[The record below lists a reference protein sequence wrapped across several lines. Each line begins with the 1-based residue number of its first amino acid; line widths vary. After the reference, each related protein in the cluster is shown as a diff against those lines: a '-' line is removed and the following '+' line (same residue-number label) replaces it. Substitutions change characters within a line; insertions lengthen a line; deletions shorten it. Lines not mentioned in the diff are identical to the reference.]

1 MPFKSARQRRY
12 MFAVVPDA
20 AKKWAHGRETRPSDW
35 RKRKPSRTYVSAV
48 VAAGYKDS
56 QRRDGEGKWTDTGG
70 RPGGGAVKEL
80 VRDLIDAS
88 DAFKISD
95 DTTPEV
101 RQGVDAVSSVH
112 KLPAG
117 VPQIPLDR
125 EDWRVPYGMLKV
137 EEVWNTDPEN
147 FGRSIEPR
155 FLSVRAYNNEH
166 QRLTAIHEV
175 GHFVDLTSLGRPGL
189 WESEKAVFDDTSELR
204 DWWMA
209 TFKSRAYEMLTH
221 FQSKSNDPWHIK
233 NRDYITYS
241 LDPKELWARSYA
253 QWVTS
258 KRPKEGMSR
267 ALHFEME
274 SFQSQPAQNITGAM
288 QWDDDDFKPIGAA
301 IDKLMES
308 KGWLV

>member
-1 MPFKSARQRRY
+1 
-12 MFAVVPDA
+12 MFAIVPAA
-20 AKKWAHGRETRPSDW
+20 AKKWAHGKETRPSDW

-48 VAAGYKDS
+48 VAAGYKEH
-56 QRRDGEGKWTDTGG
+56 QRRDDDGKWTDTGG
-70 RPGGGAVKEL
+70 GGVKEL
-80 VRDLIDAS
+80 VRDLVGVGDV
-88 DAFKISD
+88 FTISD

-112 KLPAG
+112 KFPSD
-117 VPQIPLDR
+117 VPQIPIKR
-125 EDWRVPYGMLKV
+125 EDGRASYGILKV
-137 EEVWNTDPEN
+137 EEAWSNDPER
-147 FGRSIEPR
+147 FGRTIEPL
-155 FLSVRAYNNEH
+155 FLSVRSYNNEH
-166 QRLTAIHEV
+166 QRTTAIHEI
-175 GHFVDLTSLGRPGL
+175 GHYVDLTSLGRPGL

-209 TFKSRAYEMLTH
+209 VFKSRAYAMLTH

-233 NRDYITYS
+233 NHDYITYS

-267 ALHFEME
+267 ALHLEIE

-288 QWDDDDFKPIGAA
+288 QWDNVDFEPIGRA
-301 IDKLMES
+301 IDELMES